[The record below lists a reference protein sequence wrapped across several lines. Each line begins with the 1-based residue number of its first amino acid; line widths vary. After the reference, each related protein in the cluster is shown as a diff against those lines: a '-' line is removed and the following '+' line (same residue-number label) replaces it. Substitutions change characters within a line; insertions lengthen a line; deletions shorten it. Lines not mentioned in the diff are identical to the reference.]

1 MTKKTE
7 LTAADLRVGQR
18 VWVETEDRNFDSE
31 IRSIERLAGGGLE
44 YEISVYDP
52 CDIARPFYV
61 ELSEIKP
68 ILRRLDSMTKEET
81 EEYQSLCW
89 EETYEYAS
97 SDFHD
102 TIQSVLYLLDN
113 DFDVRGWIDAGLAID
128 AATLEGDA
136 NV

>member
-1 MTKKTE
+1 MKKKPE
-7 LTAADLRVGQR
+7 LTAADLRVGQM
-18 VWVETEDRNFDSE
+18 VAFGPNIFKLE
-31 IRSIERLAGGGLE
+31 SIGLNG
-44 YEISVYDP
+44 
-52 CDIARPFYV
+52 V
-61 ELSEIKP
+61 ELEIDDIGSGWLSHNVIKPCYTFSEIKP
-68 ILRRLDSMTKEET
+68 ILRRLDSMTLEEA

-102 TIQSVLYLLDN
+102 TIESVIWLIGN
-113 DFDVRGWIDAGLAID
+113 NFDVRGWIDAGLAID